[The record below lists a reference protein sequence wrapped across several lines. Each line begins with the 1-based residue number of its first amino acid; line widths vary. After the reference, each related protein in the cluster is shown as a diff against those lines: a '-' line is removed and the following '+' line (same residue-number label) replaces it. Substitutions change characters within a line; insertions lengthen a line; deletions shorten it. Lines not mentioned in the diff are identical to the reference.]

1 MRGIS
6 DKVKRTIYVFI
17 GTIFLVIGA
26 IGVVIPVLP
35 TTPFLLLAAA
45 CYVRGSDRLHH
56 WMINNRIFGEFIRNY
71 REGKGITFRNKLLTI
86 VFLWVSISFSAL
98 FIIERPM
105 IKALLFLIA
114 IAVSAHIVLLP
125 TYKQK

>member
-86 VFLWVSISFSAL
+86 ALLWVSISFSAL

-114 IAVSAHIVLLP
+114 IAVSAHILLLP

>member
-26 IGVVIPVLP
+26 IDVVIPVLP

-45 CYVRGSDRLHH
+45 CYLRGPDRLHH
-56 WMINNRIFGEFIRNY
+56 WMINTRIFGEFIRNY

-86 VFLWVSISFSAL
+86 ALLWVSISFSAL

-114 IAVSAHIVLLP
+114 IAVSTHILLLP